1 MATSTTNVSRSCNR
15 TNQREALCAGSGNG
29 CHRGD
34 DRRHLPAVQ
43 LPDACNGAGGIALIG
58 RRFHADA
65 DRLRAGGPTPTPA
78 AGTPGAS
85 ASPSASTTAGY
96 KDGSY
101 TGQDAPN
108 QYGDVQVKVI
118 ISGGKITDVQAL
130 TLPSDRQRSA
140 EISQQA
146 GPLLHDEVVQAQSA
160 QIDILSGA
168 TFTGDSYAQSVQSA
182 LDQAHS

>member
-1 MATSTTNVSRSCNR
+1 VPVRAAVAIVATIVGVYLLFSFQTPATVPATSRASVVGPTATP
-15 TNQREALCAGSGNG
+15 TP
-29 CHRGD
+29 
-34 DRRHLPAVQ
+34 PAQ
-43 LPDACNGAGGIALIG
+43 
-58 RRFHADA
+58 
-65 DRLRAGGPTPTPA
+65 GGPTPLP
-78 AGTPGAS
+78 PGATPT
-85 ASPSASTTAGY
+85 AAATTTPTATTAGY

-130 TLPSDRQRSA
+130 TLPTDRQRSA

-168 TFTGDSYAQSVQSA
+168 TFTSDSYAQSVQSA

>member
-1 MATSTTNVSRSCNR
+1 MPVRAVVAIMATIVGVYLLFSFQT
-15 TNQREALCAGSGNG
+15 
-29 CHRGD
+29 
-34 DRRHLPAVQ
+34 PAV
-43 LPDACNGAGGIALIG
+43 PASS
-58 RRFHADA
+58 
-65 DRLRAGGPTPTPA
+65 RASVVAPLATPTPAAQGGPTPTPP
-78 AGTPGAS
+78 GTSPTAS
-85 ASPSASTTAGY
+85 ATPTPTGVTTGY

-130 TLPSDRQRSA
+130 TLPTDRQRSA

-168 TFTGDSYAQSVQSA
+168 TFTSDSYAQSVQSA
-182 LDQAHS
+182 LDQAH

>member
-1 MATSTTNVSRSCNR
+1 MPVRAAVAIVATIVGIFLLFSFQTPATVPAASRAAVGGFPAAP
-15 TNQREALCAGSGNG
+15 TPSG
-29 CHRGD
+29 
-34 DRRHLPAVQ
+34 Q
-43 LPDACNGAGGIALIG
+43 
-58 RRFHADA
+58 
-65 DRLRAGGPTPTPA
+65 GGPTPTPPT
-78 AGTPGAS
+78 GTSGAS
-85 ASPSASTTAGY
+85 ASPSPSTTAGY

-108 QYGDVQVKVI
+108 QYGDVQVKVV
-118 ISGGKITDVQAL
+118 ISSGKITDVQAL

-168 TFTGDSYAQSVQSA
+168 TFTSESYAQSVQSA

>member
-1 MATSTTNVSRSCNR
+1 VPVRATVAIVATIVGIFLLFSFQTPATVPAASRPS
-15 TNQREALCAGSGNG
+15 ASGPTATPTSSG
-29 CHRGD
+29 
-34 DRRHLPAVQ
+34 Q
-43 LPDACNGAGGIALIG
+43 
-58 RRFHADA
+58 
-65 DRLRAGGPTPTPA
+65 GGPTPTPP
-78 AGTPGAS
+78 AGTSGAA
-85 ASPSASTTAGY
+85 ASPSPSTAAGY

-118 ISGGKITDVQAL
+118 ISGGKIIDVQAL

-146 GPLLHDEVVQAQSA
+146 APLLHDEVVQAQSA

-168 TFTGDSYAQSVQSA
+168 TFTSDSYAQSVQSA

>member
-1 MATSTTNVSRSCNR
+1 MPVRAAVAIVATIVGVFLLFSFQTPATVPAASR
-15 TNQREALCAGSGNG
+15 AAVAGSAPTPTASG
-29 CHRGD
+29 
-34 DRRHLPAVQ
+34 Q
-43 LPDACNGAGGIALIG
+43 
-58 RRFHADA
+58 
-65 DRLRAGGPTPTPA
+65 GGPTPTPA
-78 AGTPGAS
+78 GTSGAS
-85 ASPSASTTAGY
+85 ASPSPGTTAGY

-130 TLPSDRQRSA
+130 TLPTDRQRSA

-146 GPLLHDEVVQAQSA
+146 GPLLHDEVVSAQSA

-168 TFTGDSYAQSVQSA
+168 TFTSDSYAQSVQSA

>member
-1 MATSTTNVSRSCNR
+1 MPVRATVAIVATIVGIFLLFSFQTPATVPAASR
-15 TNQREALCAGSGNG
+15 
-29 CHRGD
+29 
-34 DRRHLPAVQ
+34 P
-43 LPDACNGAGGIALIG
+43 LIG
-58 RRFHADA
+58 GSPPTPTASGQ
-65 DRLRAGGPTPTPA
+65 GGPTPTPA

-85 ASPSASTTAGY
+85 ASPSPSTTAGY

-118 ISGGKITDVQAL
+118 ISGGKIVDVQAL
-130 TLPSDRQRSA
+130 TLPTDRQRSA

-168 TFTGDSYAQSVQSA
+168 TFTSESYAQSVQSA
-182 LDQAHS
+182 LDQAHG

>member
-1 MATSTTNVSRSCNR
+1 MPVRATVAIVATIVGIFLLFSFQTPATVPAASRAS
-15 TNQREALCAGSGNG
+15 LGGS
-29 CHRGD
+29 
-34 DRRHLPAVQ
+34 PATPTSSGQ
-43 LPDACNGAGGIALIG
+43 
-58 RRFHADA
+58 
-65 DRLRAGGPTPTPA
+65 GGPTPTPP

-85 ASPSASTTAGY
+85 ASPSPNTAAGY
-96 KDGSY
+96 KDGSF

-130 TLPSDRQRSA
+130 TLPTDRQRSA

-168 TFTGDSYAQSVQSA
+168 TFTSESYAQSVQSA
-182 LDQAHS
+182 LDQAHA

>member
-1 MATSTTNVSRSCNR
+1 VPVRAAVAIVATIVGIFLLFSFQTPAAVPAASRASV
-15 TNQREALCAGSGNG
+15 AGPTATPTASG
-29 CHRGD
+29 
-34 DRRHLPAVQ
+34 Q
-43 LPDACNGAGGIALIG
+43 
-58 RRFHADA
+58 
-65 DRLRAGGPTPTPA
+65 GGPTPTPP
-78 AGTPGAS
+78 AGSPGAS
-85 ASPSASTTAGY
+85 APPSPSTTAAY

-130 TLPSDRQRSA
+130 TLPTDRQRSA

-168 TFTGDSYAQSVQSA
+168 TFTSESYAQSVQSA

>member
-1 MATSTTNVSRSCNR
+1 VPVRAVVAIVATIVGVYLLFSFQTPAAVPASSRASV
-15 TNQREALCAGSGNG
+15 AA
-29 CHRGD
+29 
-34 DRRHLPAVQ
+34 PAATPTSAAQ
-43 LPDACNGAGGIALIG
+43 
-58 RRFHADA
+58 
-65 DRLRAGGPTPTPA
+65 GGPTPTPP
-78 AGTPGAS
+78 GTSPTAS
-85 ASPSASTTAGY
+85 ATQTPTAPAVGY

-130 TLPSDRQRSA
+130 TLPTDRQRSA

-168 TFTGDSYAQSVQSA
+168 TFTSDSYAQSVQSA
-182 LDQAHS
+182 LDQAH

>member
-1 MATSTTNVSRSCNR
+1 VPVRAVVAIVATIVGVYLLFSFQTPAAVPASSRASV
-15 TNQREALCAGSGNG
+15 AA
-29 CHRGD
+29 
-34 DRRHLPAVQ
+34 PAATPTSAAQ
-43 LPDACNGAGGIALIG
+43 
-58 RRFHADA
+58 
-65 DRLRAGGPTPTPA
+65 GGPTPTPP
-78 AGTPGAS
+78 GTSPTAS
-85 ASPSASTTAGY
+85 ATQTPTAQTVGY

-130 TLPSDRQRSA
+130 TLPTDRQRSA

-168 TFTGDSYAQSVQSA
+168 TFTSDSYAQSVQSA
-182 LDQAHS
+182 LDQAH

>member
-1 MATSTTNVSRSCNR
+1 VPVRAAVAIVATIVGIFLLFSFQTPATVPAASRASV
-15 TNQREALCAGSGNG
+15 AGPTATPTASG
-29 CHRGD
+29 
-34 DRRHLPAVQ
+34 Q
-43 LPDACNGAGGIALIG
+43 
-58 RRFHADA
+58 
-65 DRLRAGGPTPTPA
+65 GGPTPTPP
-78 AGTPGAS
+78 AGSPGAS
-85 ASPSASTTAGY
+85 APPSPSTTAAY

-130 TLPSDRQRSA
+130 TLPTDRQRSA

-168 TFTGDSYAQSVQSA
+168 TFTSESYAQSVQSA